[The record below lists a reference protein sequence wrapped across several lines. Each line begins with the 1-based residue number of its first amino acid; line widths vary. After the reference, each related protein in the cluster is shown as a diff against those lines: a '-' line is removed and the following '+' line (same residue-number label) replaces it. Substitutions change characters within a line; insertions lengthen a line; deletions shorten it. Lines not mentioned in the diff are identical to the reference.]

1 MDKAALETLLTG
13 MAKSNATTLH
23 LVAGHKPWVR
33 TATKLVPCSGPELTN
48 ESLEEL
54 SNEFLFDDHRQQL
67 AIGEEVQVL
76 YSSQTCVRFRTVVM
90 RQAQGLSM
98 VFRRIPHKIPTIA
111 DLGLPPLAGSFVEF
125 RSGLVLLTGFW
136 GSGKSWTLAALVDH
150 INQNWQHHIVT
161 IESPIEFIHE
171 SAKSMVHQR
180 EVGPHV
186 DSFARGVRDACRH
199 DARVI
204 IVSEVSDYETL
215 DACLDAAERGFLVLT
230 TFHATSV
237 VSGLTELMSLC
248 RSEDRPRM
256 RLRLSSVLR
265 VMMSQHLL
273 NKAGDN
279 GRVPLVEILIN
290 NQTVGRAIRS
300 GQFRDLPEAM
310 QKGRG
315 LGMQTSD
322 MALRSLLLKDAIS
335 QEEALYHAVDRDS
348 VLPPRN
354 APVGW

>member
-1 MDKAALETLLTG
+1 
-13 MAKSNATTLH
+13 
-23 LVAGHKPWVR
+23 
-33 TATKLVPCSGPELTN
+33 
-48 ESLEEL
+48 
-54 SNEFLFDDHRQQL
+54 
-67 AIGEEVQVL
+67 
-76 YSSQTCVRFRTVVM
+76 
-90 RQAQGLSM
+90 
-98 VFRRIPHKIPTIA
+98 
-111 DLGLPPLAGSFVEF
+111 
-125 RSGLVLLTGFW
+125 
-136 GSGKSWTLAALVDH
+136 
-150 INQNWQHHIVT
+150 
-161 IESPIEFIHE
+161 
-171 SAKSMVHQR
+171 
-180 EVGPHV
+180 
-186 DSFARGVRDACRH
+186 
-199 DARVI
+199 
-204 IVSEVSDYETL
+204 
-215 DACLDAAERGFLVLT
+215 
-230 TFHATSV
+230 
-237 VSGLTELMSLC
+237 
-248 RSEDRPRM
+248 M